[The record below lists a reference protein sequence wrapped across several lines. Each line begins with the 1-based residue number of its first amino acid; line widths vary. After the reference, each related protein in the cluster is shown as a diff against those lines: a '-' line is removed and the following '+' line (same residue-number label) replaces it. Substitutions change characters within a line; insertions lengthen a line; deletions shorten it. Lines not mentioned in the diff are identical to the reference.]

1 MQPTLRPGIGNTKH
15 VFTPGG
21 RKKPGSR
28 IKRSWEGARGSRGAP
43 AEGSQPRQLMGHLNR
58 LID

>member
-28 IKRSWEGARGSRGAP
+28 IKRSWRGQGGQGGHQRKAVSRGNLW
-43 AEGSQPRQLMGHLNR
+43 GT
-58 LID
+58 